1 MQLLSVSR
9 PIKEPGYVYIYLS
22 NEGSVQQDVF
32 FDDFKVEVVKSPIVQ
47 ADDYYPF
54 GLTFNSYQRENSE
67 PNRWKFQGQEHLDD
81 LGLNW
86 DSFKWRNHQPDIGR
100 FFNIDPLADKYVYNS
115 PYAFSENKVISH
127 VELEGLEALGYLEK
141 EFTKAQ
147 AVRNIPNRIE
157 EGLKDAG
164 KKIVEVGKTAGE
176 NLYSLVGW
184 VHNEPKESS
193 DKQQV
198 GDGVHI
204 VDDSGNGGSDQQ
216 YVPRADPKGD
226 NSTME
231 KSFLDGLMQSAKPD
245 VPSTPGNIGER
256 IQNVAEGTDK
266 TANAVQ
272 NMNNRD
278 QGSSLKDSV
287 FFTGQTNYN
296 LDDGWVYKEQVN
308 KGDTSWIRIRK
319 IDK

>member
-1 MQLLSVSR
+1 
-9 PIKEPGYVYIYLS
+9 
-22 NEGSVQQDVF
+22 
-32 FDDFKVEVVKSPIVQ
+32 
-47 ADDYYPF
+47 
-54 GLTFNSYQRENSE
+54 
-67 PNRWKFQGQEHLDD
+67 
-81 LGLNW
+81 
-86 DSFKWRNHQPDIGR
+86 
-100 FFNIDPLADKYVYNS
+100 
-115 PYAFSENKVISH
+115 
-127 VELEGLEALGYLEK
+127 
-141 EFTKAQ
+141 
-147 AVRNIPNRIE
+147 
-157 EGLKDAG
+157 
-164 KKIVEVGKTAGE
+164 
-176 NLYSLVGW
+176 
-184 VHNEPKESS
+184 VHNVPKESS